1 VKVTEF
7 MKLPLLQNIIART
20 SRGFVLAFHD
30 IEAQPMEHFLDA
42 LYPIQP
48 VHLSDLVH
56 RTKTGKS
63 TAGLCA
69 ITVDDGV
76 GRTVATTTELCRR
89 RKWPVT
95 FFLPTGNLDT
105 GEGIAY
111 QWWRQVLPLI
121 PARRLELPSGTFD
134 FSQPNLL
141 QDLSTKFERLWHS
154 APLEV
159 YRPFTMELV
168 EAVAREAGVPIEH
181 LLPSPPVSW
190 EAVSELS
197 KDDLFRFESHGIS
210 HVAMSALS
218 DDVLALELK
227 HSRDTISEHT
237 GRLCRH
243 LAYPFGSSMSIG
255 TLAPVMAQTFYD
267 SAVTMALGHV
277 DAANPWLLPR
287 LPLYSENSTF
297 VARLKIA
304 LKCSRLAGF
313 RARHEIASDTAS
325 RAEQY
330 VSPSR

>member
-1 VKVTEF
+1 
-7 MKLPLLQNIIART
+7 MKLPLLQDIIART

-30 IEAQPMEHFLDA
+30 IEAQPMERFLDA

-48 VHLSDLVH
+48 IHLSELVH
-56 RTKTGKS
+56 RSKTGKS
-63 TAGLCA
+63 TTGLCA

-76 GRTVATTTELCRR
+76 ARTVATTTELCRR
-89 RKWPVT
+89 RAWPVT

-105 GEGIAY
+105 GDGIAY
-111 QWWRQVLPLI
+111 QWWRRVLPLI
-121 PARRLELPSGTFD
+121 PARRLDLPSGSFD
-134 FSQPNLL
+134 FSRPELREGL
-141 QDLSTKFERLWHS
+141 TAKFERVWHS

-159 YRPFTMELV
+159 YRPFTMEIV
-168 EAVAREAGVPIEH
+168 EVVARESGVSMEH

-190 EAVSELS
+190 ETVSELS
-197 KDDLFRFESHGIS
+197 REDLFRFESHGVS

-218 DDVLALELK
+218 DDLLALELK

-255 TLAPVMAQTFYD
+255 TLAPTLAQTFYD
-267 SAVTMALGHV
+267 SAVTMDLGHV

-287 LPLYSENSTF
+287 IPLYSENSSF
-297 VARLKIA
+297 RARVKVV

-313 RARHEIASDTAS
+313 RVRNDIGSETARP
-325 RAEQY
+325 EQY
-330 VSPSR
+330 VSPFR